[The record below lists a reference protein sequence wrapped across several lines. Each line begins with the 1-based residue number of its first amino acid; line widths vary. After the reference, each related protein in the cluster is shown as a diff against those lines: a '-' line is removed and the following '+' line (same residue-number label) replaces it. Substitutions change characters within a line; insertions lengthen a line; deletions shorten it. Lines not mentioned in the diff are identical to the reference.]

1 MMEEVILE
9 GEVEGG
15 GGHKEKEGEEEQ
27 DRLSGSILK
36 DNSIVLFEAGEENE
50 DKDLLG
56 SAPDLEED
64 PALIIAP
71 VTTLKSTTFKQQEED
86 LSKEVDGGVDQDV
99 TIQPSKGV
107 DGGVDQDC
115 TIEPADTVVQLLS
128 KQVTEKTID
137 EVDISKVEEEEGG
150 KNEAEDQ
157 KLVIELLRQQVRST
171 IQLGGGGGYLI

>member
-15 GGHKEKEGEEEQ
+15 GGHKEKEGEEEEQ

-50 DKDLLG
+50 DKDLMG

-86 LSKEVDGGVDQDV
+86 LPKGVDGGVNIDG

-137 EVDISKVEEEEGG
+137 DEEMSKVEEEGG

-157 KLVIELLRQQVRST
+157 KLVIELLRQQVAST
-171 IQLGGGGGYLI
+171 IPSLGGRGVNI